1 MLTGSRSNAR
11 KTSAARRVSGM
22 GKHETGYARIE
33 RDDYPTPPWVV
44 TDALAEHIDL
54 HGLIVWEFACGRE
67 GRMARALRTAGC
79 TRVYASDIG
88 NGYADQDEVLDF
100 LSGRTPDLPHF
111 DAGITNP
118 PFGPRGKTAEAF
130 IARGLELLASGYI
143 DLLALLLP
151 HDFDSAK
158 TRAHLFRDCPHFTGK
173 ITLLQRVKW
182 FEHPDPDQRT
192 RNPKENTD
200 WCFWSRPV
208 SHVR

>member
-1 MLTGSRSNAR
+1 
-11 KTSAARRVSGM
+11 M

-54 HGLIVWEFACGRE
+54 RGLNVWEFACGKE

-79 TRVYASDIG
+79 ARVYATDIG
-88 NGYADQDEVLDF
+88 NGYADQDEMLNF

-208 SHVR
+208 SHVRRQPIILYSPNPQPNRRR